1 MLNDPKSFSELLP
14 ELLPELLIA
23 THNPGKLKEW
33 QTLLAGLPLMLRTLR
48 DFPDCPEAVESG
60 ATFAANARIKAG
72 FYRDYTR
79 LPTLADDSGLEV
91 RALDNAPGV
100 FSARYGD
107 ADFTDAERS
116 RFLLAQLHDVPTHA
130 RTARFV
136 CVIVLAAAS
145 SNHVETFSGV
155 CEGSIAVSPRGTH
168 GFGYDPI
175 FIPDNHTQTFAELDA
190 EIKNRISHRA
200 RAARGVRDYFQSNTL
215 R

>member
-1 MLNDPKSFSELLP
+1 MLNAPNPFS

-23 THNPGKLKEW
+23 THNHGKLEEW
-33 QTLLAGLPLMLRTLR
+33 QNLLAGLPLTLRTLR
-48 DFPDCPEAVESG
+48 DYPACPEAIESG
-60 ATFAANARIKAG
+60 ATFAANARIKAE
-72 FYRDYTR
+72 FYRAHTR

-107 ADFTDAERS
+107 AAFTDAERS
-116 RFLLAQLHDVPTHA
+116 RYLLAQLRDVPTHA
-130 RTARFV
+130 RNARFV
-136 CVIVLAAAS
+136 CVIVLAVPS

-155 CEGSIAVSPRGTH
+155 CEGNIAMSPRGTH
-168 GFGYDPI
+168 GFGYDSI
-175 FIPDNHTQTFAELDA
+175 FIPDGHIQTFAELDA

-200 RAARGVRDYFQSNTL
+200 RAAREVRAYFESNKL

>member
-1 MLNDPKSFSELLP
+1 MLNAPNPFS
-14 ELLPELLIA
+14 ELLIA
-23 THNPGKLKEW
+23 THNQGKLKEW
-33 QTLLAGLPLMLRTLR
+33 QNLLAGLPLTLRTLR
-48 DFPDCPEAVESG
+48 DYPACPEVVESG
-60 ATFAANARIKAG
+60 ATFAANARIKAE
-72 FYRDYTR
+72 FYRDFTR

-107 ADFTDAERS
+107 AAFTDAERS
-116 RFLLAQLHDVPTHA
+116 RYLLAQIRDVPMHA

-136 CVIVLAAAS
+136 CVITLAS
-145 SNHVETFSGV
+145 PLSNHVETFSGV
-155 CEGSIAVSPRGTH
+155 CEGSIAMVPRGTK

-175 FIPDNHTQTFAELDA
+175 FIPDGHTQTFAELDA

-200 RAARGVRDYFQSNTL
+200 RAAREVCAYFQSNTL